1 MVSNVPLQRRPEA
14 PAASASARSI
24 FSLERRRRE
33 EDDGSGPGGG
43 MDLSGTQGE
52 LAIPMHANVASPY
65 GGGGVGGHVLQQ
77 LHGRDHGSNNNGQQS
92 PAAAALTPSPPAA
105 AEETE
110 SSGKKRGPAAGGIG
124 GGSSAVK
131 YRECLKNHAAA
142 IGGNATDGC
151 GEFMPS
157 GEEGSL
163 EALKCSA
170 CGCHRNFH
178 RKEVDGDD
186 DDDIYG
192 AADGFSGLGLGLG
205 HGHGHRAARR
215 LLAPAMAHPHHTS
228 GGGLLISGADPYG
241 AYAAARALPPAL
253 PPPPGHGHAHH
264 HQYVMPLNMMHTS
277 ESDEMEGGGGAVAG
291 GGGDAARGGSGGG
304 SSSSRKRFRTKF
316 TPEQKARMLEFA
328 ERVGW
333 RLQRL
338 DDGMVQAFCQEIG
351 VKRRVLKVWMHN
363 NKHNLA
369 NKRLEASP
377 AAQEQQAMAGMA
389 SPPQHMPLQMPAGVM
404 PPPPAQAGPSCHRGG
419 PGSPLPL
426 KLE

>member
-1 MVSNVPLQRRPEA
+1 
-14 PAASASARSI
+14 
-24 FSLERRRRE
+24 
-33 EDDGSGPGGG
+33 

-65 GGGGVGGHVLQQ
+65 GGGGGGGHVLQQ
-77 LHGRDHGSNNNGQQS
+77 LHGRGDHGSNNNGQQS
-92 PAAAALTPSPPAA
+92 PVSAAALTPSPPVAA
-105 AEETE
+105 VEETE
-110 SSGKKRGPAAGGIG
+110 SSGKKRGPVAGA
-124 GGSSAVK
+124 SSAVK

-178 RKEVDGDD
+178 RKEVDDD
-186 DDDIYG
+186 DDDVYA
-192 AADGFSGLGLGLG
+192 AADGFSGLGL
-205 HGHGHRAARR
+205 GHGHRAARR
-215 LLAPAMAHPHHTS
+215 LLAPAMAHPHHKTGG

-241 AYAAARALPPAL
+241 AYAASRALPPAL

-277 ESDEMEGGGGAVAG
+277 ESDEMEGGGGGAVAG
-291 GGGDAARGGSGGG
+291 CVDAARGGGSGG

-369 NKRLEASP
+369 TKRLEASP
-377 AAQEQQAMAGMA
+377 AAAQEQQAMAPGMA
-389 SPPQHMPLQMPAGVM
+389 SPPPPPPPQHHMPLHMPAAVM
-404 PPPPAQAGPSCHRGG
+404 PPPPPPLPTQTGPSCHRGG

>member
-1 MVSNVPLQRRPEA
+1 
-14 PAASASARSI
+14 
-24 FSLERRRRE
+24 
-33 EDDGSGPGGG
+33 
-43 MDLSGTQGE
+43 MDFSGTQGE
-52 LAIPMHANVASPY
+52 LAIPMHANAASPY
-65 GGGGVGGHVLQQ
+65 GGLQLVHHEHGGG
-77 LHGRDHGSNNNGQQS
+77 NNGQ
-92 PAAAALTPSPPAA
+92 PPAA
-105 AEETE
+105 PAPRSPASAGTAEDTEMEVETPAP
-110 SSGKKRGPAAGGIG
+110 GKKPAAGI
-124 GGSSAVK
+124 AVAAK

-178 RKEVDGDD
+178 RKEAEDEDEDV
-186 DDDIYG
+186 Y
-192 AADGFSGLGLGLG
+192 AAAGDGFL
-205 HGHGHRAARR
+205 GHRAARR
-215 LLAPAMAHPHHTS
+215 LLAPAMTHAHVHPHHKRA
-228 GGGLLISGADPYG
+228 GGLLVSAASSDPYGVGVGVG

-253 PPPPGHGHAHH
+253 PAPPGHGHQHQVLH
-264 HQYVMPLNMMHTS
+264 HQYVMPLSMMPTS
-277 ESDEMEGGGGAVAG
+277 ESDELEG
-291 GGGDAARGGSGGG
+291 AARGGS

-333 RLQRL
+333 RLQKL
-338 DDGMVQAFCQEIG
+338 DDAMVQAFCQEIG

-369 NKRLEASP
+369 TKRLEAAEASP
-377 AAQEQQAMAGMA
+377 PPPPPPPPQQQQAAMAAAAAVAMA
-389 SPPQHMPLQMPAGVM
+389 SPPPMQMPAGVM
-404 PPPPAQAGPSCHRGG
+404 PPPPQQQQQQAGPSCLRGG
-419 PGSPLPL
+419 HVSPPPPL

>member
-1 MVSNVPLQRRPEA
+1 
-14 PAASASARSI
+14 
-24 FSLERRRRE
+24 
-33 EDDGSGPGGG
+33 

-52 LAIPMHANVASPY
+52 LAIPRHANVVVSPY
-65 GGGGVGGHVLQQ
+65 GAGVGGGSAGGHVLQ
-77 LHGRDHGSNNNGQQS
+77 LHHGNNNGQS
-92 PAAAALTPSPPAA
+92 PALPPSPPAA
-105 AEETE
+105 PAEEME
-110 SSGKKRGPAAGGIG
+110 SSGKKRGLAAGAGIG
-124 GGSSAVK
+124 GGGGSAAVR

-178 RKEVDGDD
+178 RKEADD
-186 DDDIYG
+186 DDDVDMYAVG
-192 AADGFSGLGLGLG
+192 DGFGRG
-205 HGHGHRAARR
+205 HGPRAAHR
-215 LLAPAMAHPHHTS
+215 LLAPALPHHSKGGS
-228 GGGLLISGADPYG
+228 GGGLLVSAADPYG

-253 PPPPGHGHAHH
+253 PPPGHGHGHVHHLPH
-264 HQYVMPLNMMHTS
+264 HQYVMPLNMMHTGS
-277 ESDEMEGGGGAVAG
+277 ESDDMDGGAA
-291 GGGDAARGGSGGG
+291 GGGDAERGGSGG
-304 SSSSRKRFRTKF
+304 SSSSKKRFRTKF

-333 RLQRL
+333 RLQKL

-369 NKRLEASP
+369 TKRLETSP
-377 AAQEQQAMAGMA
+377 QEQPAVAAAMA
-389 SPPQHMPLQMPAGVM
+389 SPPAPPQMPLQMMPAGMM
-404 PPPPAQAGPSCHRGG
+404 PPPPQAAGPSCLRGG
-419 PGSPLPL
+419 PGSPPPP